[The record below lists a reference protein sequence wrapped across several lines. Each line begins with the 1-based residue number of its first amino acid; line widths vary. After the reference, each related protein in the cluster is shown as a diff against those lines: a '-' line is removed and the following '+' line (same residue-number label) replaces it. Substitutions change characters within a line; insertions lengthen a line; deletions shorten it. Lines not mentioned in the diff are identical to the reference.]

1 MLASIITYSY
11 CITLQIARRRIHD
24 FWNFIYGIYHFFNY
38 FLEETFQKVRE
49 KTEENKAKAAEL
61 DPTGEKFD
69 KKHKI
74 AAYIGI
80 GFVALI
86 PIIMIIIGLSL

>member
-1 MLASIITYSY
+1 MFFALLFFALIVFSVVF
-11 CITLQIARRRIHD
+11 LVK
-24 FWNFIYGIYHFFNY
+24 HFK
-38 FLEETFQKVRE
+38 KVRE

-80 GFVALI
+80 GVVALI
-86 PIIMIIIGLSL
+86 PIFMIIIGLSL

>member
-1 MLASIITYSY
+1 MIFGILFMAFIIFSIIF
-11 CITLQIARRRIHD
+11 LKK
-24 FWNFIYGIYHFFNY
+24 HFK
-38 FLEETFQKVRE
+38 KVRE

-61 DPTGEKFD
+61 DPTGEKHD

>member
-1 MLASIITYSY
+1 MIFGILFIALIIFSV
-11 CITLQIARRRIHD
+11 IFLKK
-24 FWNFIYGIYHFFNY
+24 HFK
-38 FLEETFQKVRE
+38 KVRE

-69 KKHKI
+69 KKHKA

-80 GFVALI
+80 GVVALI
-86 PIIMIIIGLSL
+86 PIIMIILGFAL

>member
-1 MLASIITYSY
+1 MICVILFMAFIICSIIF
-11 CITLQIARRRIHD
+11 LKK
-24 FWNFIYGIYHFFNY
+24 HFK
-38 FLEETFQKVRE
+38 KVRE

-80 GFVALI
+80 GVVALI

>member
-1 MLASIITYSY
+1 MIFGILFIALIIFSV
-11 CITLQIARRRIHD
+11 IFLKK
-24 FWNFIYGIYHFFNY
+24 HFK
-38 FLEETFQKVRE
+38 KVRE

-69 KKHKI
+69 KKHKA

-80 GFVALI
+80 GVVALS
-86 PIIMIIIGLSL
+86 PIIMIILGIAL

>member
-1 MLASIITYSY
+1 MFFALLFLALIVFSVVF
-11 CITLQIARRRIHD
+11 LVK
-24 FWNFIYGIYHFFNY
+24 HFKNV
-38 FLEETFQKVRE
+38 KA

-69 KKHKI
+69 KKHKT

-80 GFVALI
+80 GVVALVCV
-86 PIIMIIIGLSL
+86 IMIIIGIAL

>member
-1 MLASIITYSY
+1 MIFGILFIALIIFSV
-11 CITLQIARRRIHD
+11 IFLKK
-24 FWNFIYGIYHFFNY
+24 HFK
-38 FLEETFQKVRE
+38 KVRE

-69 KKHKI
+69 KKHKT

-80 GFVALI
+80 SVVALVC
-86 PIIMIIIGLSL
+86 IIMIIFGIAL